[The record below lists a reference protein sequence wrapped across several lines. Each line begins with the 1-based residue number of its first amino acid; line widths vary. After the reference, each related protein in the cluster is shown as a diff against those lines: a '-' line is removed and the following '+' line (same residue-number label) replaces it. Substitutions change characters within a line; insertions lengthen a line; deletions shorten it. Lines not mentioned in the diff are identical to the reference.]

1 MNILRIINRYI
12 NEKKYKVGD
21 EVHMA
26 HKHKGGAGVVG
37 KVTKIEGSTVYIK
50 NKEGREFKGQLK
62 NVSDI

>member
-1 MNILRIINRYI
+1 
-12 NEKKYKVGD
+12 
-21 EVHMA
+21 MA